1 MLEVNDFALYE
12 DEDLI
17 SWNLD
22 KNVKFS
28 VKSLY
33 NALTSNGVGLNHNM
47 IWKRKVPPKVKI
59 FVWFLQNNA
68 ILKKKRNMA
77 EKTELGVQSV
87 IFCDKKKQSLTCF
100 SFALLPRWFGSFF
113 LRP

>member
-1 MLEVNDFALYE
+1 MSEVNDFALYE

-22 KNVKFS
+22 KNGKFS
-28 VKSLY
+28 VKSFY

-59 FVWFLQNNA
+59 FMWFLQNNT
-68 ILKKKRNMA
+68 ILKKGNMA
-77 EKTELGVQSV
+77 KKTGLGVQSV
-87 IFCDKKKQSLTCF
+87 IFVIRRNNLSLVFLLSYCLGGLVR
-100 SFALLPRWFGSFF
+100 SF
-113 LRP
+113 